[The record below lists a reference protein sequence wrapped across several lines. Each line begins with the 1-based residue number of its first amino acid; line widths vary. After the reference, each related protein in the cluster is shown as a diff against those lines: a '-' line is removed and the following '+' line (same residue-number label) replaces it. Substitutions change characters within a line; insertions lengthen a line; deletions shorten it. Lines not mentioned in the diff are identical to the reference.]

1 MRILMLTITVA
12 FALASALAGCMARP
26 WTEHA
31 YPAWGFAAAFP
42 AAPVETDTSTAAVR
56 SFAVTGSG
64 EDKTLAI
71 GVIDLTGVT
80 KPDDQVMSEAIAAI
94 AGDRP
99 VTVAYWALGPAGN
112 QHMGRAAVIERGGG
126 LKMTLRVLVA
136 NRRLYQ
142 ISTVSLGSKSP
153 KTETFLDSFR
163 IMEPAP

>member
-1 MRILMLTITVA
+1 MRILILTITVA
-12 FALASALAGCMARP
+12 FALAGCMARP

-42 AAPVETDTSTAAVR
+42 APPVETDTSTPAVR
-56 SFAVTGSG
+56 GFAVTGSG

-94 AGDRP
+94 AGGRP
-99 VTVAYWALGPAGN
+99 VTVAYWALGPADA
-112 QHMGRAAVIERGGG
+112 QYMGRAAVIDRGAG
-126 LKMTLRVLVA
+126 LKMTLHVLVA

-142 ISTVSLGSKSP
+142 VSAVSLGSKSP
-153 KTETFLDSFR
+153 KTEKFLDSFR
-163 IMEPAP
+163 IIEPAS

>member
-1 MRILMLTITVA
+1 MRILMLTITIA
-12 FALASALAGCMARP
+12 FALAGCLARS

-31 YPAWGFAAAFP
+31 FPAWGFAAAFP
-42 AAPVETDTSTAAVR
+42 APPVETDTSAARVR
-56 SFAVTGSG
+56 SVAVTGSG

-99 VTVAYWALGPAGN
+99 VTVAYWALGPAGA
-112 QHMGRAAVIERGGG
+112 QHMGRAAVIDRGGG

-142 ISTVSLGSKSP
+142 VSAVSLGASSP
-153 KTETFLDSFR
+153 KTEKFLDSFR
-163 IMEPAP
+163 IIEPAS

>member
-1 MRILMLTITVA
+1 MRILMLTMTI
-12 FALASALAGCMARP
+12 ALALAGCMARP

-42 AAPVETDTSTAAVR
+42 APPVEADTSTATVR

-64 EDKTLAI
+64 EDKTLAV

-112 QHMGRAAVIERGGG
+112 QHMGRAAVIDRGAG
-126 LKMTLRVLVA
+126 LKMTLHVLVA

-142 ISTVSLGSKSP
+142 VSAVSLGSKSP
-153 KTETFLDSFR
+153 TTEKFLDSFR
-163 IMEPAP
+163 IIEPAS

>member
-1 MRILMLTITVA
+1 MRILMLTMTIV
-12 FALASALAGCMARP
+12 LALAGCMARP

-31 YPAWGFAAAFP
+31 YPAWGFAVAFP
-42 AAPVETDTSTAAVR
+42 AQPVEADTSTGTVR

-64 EDKTLAI
+64 DDKTLAV

-99 VTVAYWALGPAGN
+99 VTVAYWALGPAGA
-112 QHMGRAAVIERGGG
+112 QHMGRAAVIDRGAG
-126 LKMTLRVLVA
+126 LKMTLHVLVA

-142 ISTVSLGSKSP
+142 ISTVSLGTRSP
-153 KTETFLDSFR
+153 KTEKFLDSFR
-163 IMEPAP
+163 IIEP